1 MVRTIHRNA
10 VADTEPE
17 NVNPGDRTFTID
29 MERKAAQCGF
39 SLIEL
44 IIVVAIMAV
53 LLGLLAPLYFRYV
66 TTKKMTTC
74 QHNREA
80 ILRVYERAVYDG
92 STTIIL
98 DNASIAKVVD
108 NKGANY
114 GPTKNEVS
122 QYSHCP
128 LDDDHRVWHAYISD
142 DGSACIECEKCK
154 AKESE
159 NDRYKGFGTVSI
171 DMLGWSDKTLSPET
185 DPSRE
190 EPTTTEPTTTEP
202 DEEFI
207 VSFNLMGRG
216 GPQPAPQTIKYGEK
230 AVRPTPDPSAA
241 TYSFGGWYTEAGL
254 VNKYMFTESV
264 TEDITLYAKWEGI
277 GHWNVWPYSDDP
289 TWWDFSQI
297 ASHHAGEYS
306 RTITQTGNHQDD
318 EIILKVPTGIFT
330 SKTGAQYVYIDTDE
344 SGESPQLKYKDAL
357 SPEVYSAKFPQ
368 YLIQLTG
375 NKTTYDISKGDKVYP
390 QTMIQNGDL
399 IEFIDGDYKYQ
410 YVYFHTGIEDL
421 SVNGVS
427 ISDIKANKHKV
438 GNMYAVNKVQPI
450 PKTS

>member
-1 MVRTIHRNA
+1 MGRTIHQNA
-10 VADTEPE
+10 CAGEE
-17 NVNPGDRTFTID
+17 AGSNISGDRTTDNLISS
-29 MERKAAQCGF
+29 KSAQCGF

-44 IIVVAIMAV
+44 IIVIAIMAI
-53 LLGLLAPLYFRYV
+53 LLGLLAPFYFRYV

-80 ILRVYERAVYDG
+80 ILRIYERAVYDG
-92 STTIIL
+92 STTILL

-108 NKGANY
+108 NSGANY

-128 LDDDHRVWHAYISD
+128 LDDKNRVWHAYISD
-142 DGSACIECEKCK
+142 DGSACIVCEKCK

-159 NDRYKGFGTVSI
+159 DSRYKGFGTVSI
-171 DMLGWSDKTLSPET
+171 DMLGWSDHTVTPEV
-185 DPSRE
+185 DPDRE

-216 GPQPAPQTIKYGEK
+216 APQPAPQTVKYGEK
-230 AVRPTPDPSAA
+230 AVRPTDPSAA
-241 TYSFGGWYTEAGL
+241 TYTFGGWYTESGL
-254 VNKYMFTESV
+254 TTKYTFTESV
-264 TEDITLYAKWEGI
+264 TDDITLYAKWDGI
-277 GHWNVWPYSDDP
+277 GSSSIWPYADDP

-297 ASHHAGEYS
+297 AANHSGEYVS
-306 RTITQTGNHQDD
+306 TVGSGTRENHQ
-318 EIILKVPTGIFT
+318 IVLSVPTGIFT
-330 SKTGAQYVYIDTDE
+330 SKTGAQYVYIDTNED
-344 SGESPQLKYKDAL
+344 GKSPQLMYKDAL

-375 NKTTYDISKGDKVYP
+375 NKTTYDISNGDKVYP
-390 QTMIQNGDL
+390 QTYLQNGDL
-399 IEFIDGDYKYQ
+399 IEFIDGNNVYQ
-410 YVYFHTGIEDL
+410 YVYFHTGVEDL

-427 ISDIKANKHKV
+427 ISAVKSNTHKI